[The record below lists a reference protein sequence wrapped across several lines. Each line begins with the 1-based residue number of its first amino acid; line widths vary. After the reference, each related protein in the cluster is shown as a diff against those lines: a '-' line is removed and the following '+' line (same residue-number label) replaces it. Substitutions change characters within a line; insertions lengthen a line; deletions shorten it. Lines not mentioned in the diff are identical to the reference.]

1 VALIAAREWRL
12 FFSTGAVALGFA
24 GLATLILGPELWL
37 VFIKNGPVLREVME
51 DGLLPWHKMPSAF
64 IFLRYLGTPEGF
76 SYAAQGLTA
85 LGAAACV
92 AIVWRRL
99 GATRLSWAVLIS
111 ATLLVP
117 PYIFDYELAITGVVL
132 IILASDMIKR
142 GATRF
147 EKIALVAF
155 YIMPG
160 VLAPFVEHTHL
171 QIGFPALLF
180 LLYMSMKRAMSVTE

>member
-1 VALIAAREWRL
+1 
-12 FFSTGAVALGFA
+12 
-24 GLATLILGPELWL
+24 
-37 VFIKNGPVLREVME
+37 
-51 DGLLPWHKMPSAF
+51 
-64 IFLRYLGTPEGF
+64 
-76 SYAAQGLTA
+76 
-85 LGAAACV
+85 
-92 AIVWRRL
+92 
-99 GATRLSWAVLIS
+99 
-111 ATLLVP
+111 
-117 PYIFDYELAITGVVL
+117 VL

-155 YIMPG
+155 YIRPG